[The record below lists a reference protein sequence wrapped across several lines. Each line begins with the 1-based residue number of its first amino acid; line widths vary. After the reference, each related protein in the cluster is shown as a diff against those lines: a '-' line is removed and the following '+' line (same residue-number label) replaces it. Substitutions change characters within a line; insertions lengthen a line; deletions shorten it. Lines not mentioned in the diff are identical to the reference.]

1 MAKLNESVDVTI
13 KTAVGDSEKF
23 ELHNIEQQGTCNG
36 PIKCSA
42 QIDTIG
48 RDFYRDKQR
57 LYRYKN
63 SVLVPPLAMIDDL
76 VTFSICGVQA
86 IVTNALVCSKI
97 EMNKTRG
104 LRS

>member
-1 MAKLNESVDVTI
+1 MN
-13 KTAVGDSEKF
+13 
-23 ELHNIEQQGTCNG
+23 NRG

-63 SVLVPPLAMIDDL
+63 SVLVPPLAMIDNL
-76 VTFSICGVQA
+76 VTFSICGIQA

-97 EMNKTRG
+97 EMKKLEFGSDKCHAVHVGKSQNKC
-104 LRS
+104 